1 MTKAMLFLKVFYI
14 AERQTFV
21 ERRPVIYELSTQTER
36 EKQKSNIFFKVKI
49 VRTIYYIFSYYIFGW
64 DRRTEN
70 VITENVIHS
79 TKLV

>member
-1 MTKAMLFLKVFYI
+1 MLFSKVFYI
-14 AERQTFV
+14 AEWQTFV

-36 EKQKSNIFFKVKI
+36 EKQKSNIIFEVKI
-49 VRTIYYIFSYYIFGW
+49 VRTIYYIFGYYISGW
-64 DRRTEN
+64 DLRTEN